1 MRFDE
6 KARENMEAAERLLSR
21 SEDGLSDPLANAS
34 ASRAYY
40 AAYQAVADCAQHVGI
55 EFDSRDASYYV
66 HDKLPAV
73 AFHRR
78 IIDLDEREDL
88 SWLYGLRVKAD
99 YADEHVDDDEASEAA
114 DVARRLVGRLV
125 GLEGP

>member
-6 KARENMEAAERLLSR
+6 KARENLEAAGRLLSR
-21 SEDGLSDPLANAS
+21 SEDGLADPLTNAS

-40 AAYQAVADCAQHVGI
+40 AAYQAVADCAQQAGV
-55 EFDSRDASYYV
+55 EFDSRDINYYV
-66 HDKLPAV
+66 HDRLPAV

-99 YADEHVDDDEASEAA
+99 YAAEHVDHDEASEAA
-114 DVARRLVGRLV
+114 EVARQLVQRLVGV
-125 GLEGP
+125 STP

>member
-6 KARENMEAAERLLSR
+6 KARENIEAAERLLSR
-21 SEDGLSDPLANAS
+21 SEDGLADPLANAS

-40 AAYQAVADCAQHVGI
+40 AAYQAVADCAQQAGI
-55 EFDSRDASYYV
+55 EFDSRGADYYV

-73 AFHRR
+73 AFHRQ
-78 IIDLDEREDL
+78 IIDLDGREDL

-99 YADEHVDDDEASEAA
+99 YADEHVDNDEASEAA
-114 DVARRLVGRLV
+114 DVARRLVQKLV
-125 GLEGP
+125 GLGDV